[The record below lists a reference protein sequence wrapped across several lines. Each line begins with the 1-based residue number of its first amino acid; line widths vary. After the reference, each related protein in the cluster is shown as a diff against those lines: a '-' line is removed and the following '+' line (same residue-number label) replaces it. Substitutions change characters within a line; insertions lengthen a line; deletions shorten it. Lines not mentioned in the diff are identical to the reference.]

1 MKVSYIFLFKQI
13 PTSFIKYIIVGVS
26 NAIFTTLI
34 YIIAL
39 YIFHLKYTISFT
51 ISWIMGLLYTYI
63 INYIYVFKPNKKL
76 EFKGRLWKYAT
87 IYIIS
92 YIVSILLLKLAVEH
106 YKINSILAQLI
117 IIPFIVIIN
126 YSGINFWVMKSK
138 N

>member
-63 INYIYVFKPNKKL
+63 INFIYVFKPDKKL
-76 EFKGRLWKYAT
+76 EFKKRLWKYAI
-87 IYIIS
+87 IYILS
-92 YIVSILLLKLAVEH
+92 YIINILLLKFIVGN
-106 YKINSILAQLI
+106 YMINPLLAQLT
-117 IIPFIVIIN
+117 IIPLVIIIN
-126 YSGINFWVMKSK
+126 YSGIKLWAMK
-138 N
+138 